1 MGLTAFNLRQ
11 YDARLGRWQ
20 TPDPYGQHHS
30 PYLAMSNN
38 PVSFTDPDGGYDVYD
53 LQEELWASGLGLSA
67 SYSNWDDY
75 YDYRDEQDR
84 FNPGYLVDEVQV
96 FYQFQQCYWW
106 EQVTIAKRT
115 AWVYMESE
123 KTDERI
129 SVYIS
134 RRHKTTGERVFER
147 VWRDAPKRPGYFD
160 GLLSDLGSAFL
171 ETTHVALDLIGMVP
185 ALGEAAD
192 VVNGLIYLAEGDKWN
207 AGISFAGAAAV
218 IGGQAITGAR
228 RIKKGADAVGA
239 ANKAPVIIGENMVR
253 VNSYAGKVGGET
265 IDGWLNGRK
274 WTPDLNEEFIDAMKA
289 DGRQFMDIGPDF
301 SRRLQNRIDPGFG
314 RPASTIYGNERQQ
327 LLDYSNYEKL
337 FQRTGKY
344 QGGVPGFD

>member
-20 TPDPYGQHHS
+20 TPDPYGQHPS

-115 AWVYMESE
+115 EWVYMESE

-207 AGISFAGAAAV
+207 AGISFAGAVAV
-218 IGGQAITGAR
+218 VGGQAITGAR
-228 RIKKGADAVGA
+228 LIKKGADAVGA
-239 ANKAPVIIGENMVR
+239 ANSVSSTGTRGYRYVAESEIEAIKNTGMLRGGRE
-253 VNSYAGKVGGET
+253 GET
-265 IDGWLNGRK
+265 FYTKDLYKSGSHAQDRLSLPNAPTHRVEFEIINNPSLVRNGTK
-274 WTPDLNEEFIDAMKA
+274 VEPVGSLPGKGSEFMTT
-289 DGRQFMDIGPDF
+289 
-301 SRRLQNRIDPGFG
+301 DPVQVKLINVQPL
-314 RPASTIYGNERQQ
+314 RP
-327 LLDYSNYEKL
+327 
-337 FQRTGKY
+337 
-344 QGGVPGFD
+344 